1 VAFRPNK
8 LEIFSFGDKYLEKYW
23 TFPHNS
29 FRPSGYIQTE
39 SVDINDT
46 LLIGWPYIVKQI
58 ILRYIYLGTETYR
71 QFLPP
76 PDFVEV
82 PPDLPTISNMFRI
95 IQIYT

>member
-1 VAFRPNK
+1 VVIVPEQPEHVN
-8 LEIFSFGDKYLEKYW
+8 
-23 TFPHNS
+23 
-29 FRPSGYIQTE
+29 E
-39 SVDINDT
+39 SVDIKDT

-82 PPDLPTISNMFRI
+82 PPDLPTISTCFVLYKSI
-95 IQIYT
+95 HKLTD